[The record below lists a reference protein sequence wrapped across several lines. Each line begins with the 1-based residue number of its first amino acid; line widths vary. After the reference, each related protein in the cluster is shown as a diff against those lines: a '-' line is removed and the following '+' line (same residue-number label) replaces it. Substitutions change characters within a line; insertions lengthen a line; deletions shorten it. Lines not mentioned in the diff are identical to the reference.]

1 MSQASLHHPLG
12 AVAYSAPVP
21 PTSPPHTGSPSSL
34 ELVTLRDGSRLSLRA
49 AAAVDEPALL
59 AFLGALC
66 LEARRLRFFSAAI
79 DVDKAAHWAAAT
91 GAGRYG
97 LIAEDDDGSIVG
109 HAAYVE
115 LDHTRAE
122 VAVEIADD
130 LHGQGLGTILIE
142 RLACAAERF
151 GVARFEALV
160 LPENRLMLEVFTE
173 GFDARVRFRDG
184 TDTVEFPTSASR
196 LAHERFPDGTR
207 APGVS

>member
-1 MSQASLHHPLG
+1 M
-12 AVAYSAPVP
+12 
-21 PTSPPHTGSPSSL
+21 
-34 ELVTLRDGSRLSLRA
+34 
-49 AAAVDEPALL
+49 DEPALL
-59 AFLGALC
+59 TFLGALC

-97 LIAEDDDGSIVG
+97 LIAEDDGSIVG

-122 VAVEIADD
+122 VAVEVADH

-142 RLACAAERF
+142 RLARAAERL

-160 LPENRLMLEVFTE
+160 LPENRLMLEVFKD
-173 GFDARVRFRDG
+173 GFDAKVRFRHG
-184 TDTVEFPTSASR
+184 TDAVEFPTSAWR
-196 LAHERFPDGTR
+196 LAHERFPAGTG
-207 APGVS
+207 APHVS